1 MESKKTNEEI
11 IKEIE
16 NLIFSNFKDEKIIS
30 QFNSLISNLK
40 SNLGIK
46 VQVKETRPI
55 LVANSTLQVISLNAI
70 QNTGASS
77 LAGILDEQLQ
87 HYRNKVPSVVKVQKV
102 IRRRLLR
109 NKFRTIVMEYLL
121 SDASLEGRTRIKIL
135 KEIFE
140 TEVTFRMGIG
150 YIQDYFEDPLKKS
163 NLLPNDTVSIMF
175 SNLDGIIEGSKKL
188 INQMLK
194 RSYINEMGKIFVEL
208 SPIFIIYTQYISNY
222 PTALALF
229 NEVSKKPECQQFFQ
243 SAKERFRKETKS
255 KLDIVDLLILPV
267 QRLPRYVLL
276 LTELLKRTPTE
287 HLDYPSIQDAIQ
299 KN

>member
-1 MESKKTNEEI
+1 
-11 IKEIE
+11 
-16 NLIFSNFKDEKIIS
+16 
-30 QFNSLISNLK
+30 LK

-150 YIQDYFEDPLKKS
+150 YIQDYFEDPLKK
-163 NLLPNDTVSIMF
+163 
-175 SNLDGIIEGSKKL
+175 
-188 INQMLK
+188 NQICFRM
-194 RSYINEMGKIFVEL
+194 IP
-208 SPIFIIYTQYISNY
+208 SP
-222 PTALALF
+222 L
-229 NEVSKKPECQQFFQ
+229 CFQ
-243 SAKERFRKETKS
+243 
-255 KLDIVDLLILPV
+255 I
-267 QRLPRYVLL
+267 
-276 LTELLKRTPTE
+276 
-287 HLDYPSIQDAIQ
+287 
-299 KN
+299 